1 MKRTIRLTESEL
13 TRMIT
18 ECVKSS
24 INVNK
29 KKALKEGTHRYKGFK
44 CVNISR
50 DPSFPSYQVISP
62 EGEAIGST
70 LFPSEMKTMVD
81 DYLAGNNWEEKVYK
95 KLDENVEYDDYAS
108 ISEALVQCGWAYT
121 DSFEVVNRNTGQHGM
136 RYIIEPYPNNPDGV
150 KPMNVEEMKA
160 KMTEFIGPDN
170 VLFSEGQHRQAPEIK
185 NLSIVVFE

>member
-13 TRMIT
+13 TKMIT

-24 INVNK
+24 IRSNK
-29 KKALKEGTHRYKGFK
+29 KKALK
-44 CVNISR
+44 
-50 DPSFPSYQVISP
+50 DP
-62 EGEAIGST
+62 
-70 LFPSEMKTMVD
+70 
-81 DYLAGNNWEEKVYK
+81 AGNSREEKVYK
-95 KLDENVEYDDYAS
+95 KLEENVEYDDYAS

-121 DSFEVVNRNTGQHGM
+121 DSFEVVNRKTGQHGM
-136 RYIIEPYPNNPDGV
+136 RYIIEPYPNNPDGI

-185 NLSIVVFE
+185 NLSMVVFE

>member
-13 TRMIT
+13 TKMIT

-24 INVNK
+24 IRSNK
-29 KKALKEGTHRYKGFK
+29 KKALK
-44 CVNISR
+44 
-50 DPSFPSYQVISP
+50 DP
-62 EGEAIGST
+62 
-70 LFPSEMKTMVD
+70 
-81 DYLAGNNWEEKVYK
+81 AGNSREEKVYK
-95 KLDENVEYDDYAS
+95 KLEENVEYDDYAS

-121 DSFEVVNRNTGQHGM
+121 DSFEVVNRKTGQYGM
-136 RYIIEPYPNNPDGV
+136 RYIIEPYPNNPDGI

-185 NLSIVVFE
+185 NLSMVVFE

>member
-24 INVNK
+24 IRNNK
-29 KKALKEGTHRYKGFK
+29 KKTLK
-44 CVNISR
+44 
-50 DPSFPSYQVISP
+50 
-62 EGEAIGST
+62 
-70 LFPSEMKTMVD
+70 
-81 DYLAGNNWEEKVYK
+81 EKVYK

-108 ISEALVQCGWAYT
+108 ISEALVQCGWGYT
-121 DSFEVVNRNTGQHGM
+121 DSFEVVNRKTGQHGM
-136 RYIIEPYPNNPDGV
+136 RYIIEPYPNNPDGI

-185 NLSIVVFE
+185 NLSMVVFE

>member
-13 TRMIT
+13 TKMIT

-24 INVNK
+24 IRSNK
-29 KKALKEGTHRYKGFK
+29 KKPLK
-44 CVNISR
+44 
-50 DPSFPSYQVISP
+50 DP
-62 EGEAIGST
+62 
-70 LFPSEMKTMVD
+70 
-81 DYLAGNNWEEKVYK
+81 AGNSSEEKVYK
-95 KLDENVEYDDYAS
+95 KLEENVEYDDYAS

-121 DSFEVVNRNTGQHGM
+121 DSFEVVNRKTGQYGM
-136 RYIIEPYPNNPDGV
+136 RYIIEPYPNNPDGI

-185 NLSIVVFE
+185 NLSMVVFE

>member
-13 TRMIT
+13 TKMIT

-24 INVNK
+24 IRSNK
-29 KKALKEGTHRYKGFK
+29 KKALKD
-44 CVNISR
+44 S
-50 DPSFPSYQVISP
+50 
-62 EGEAIGST
+62 
-70 LFPSEMKTMVD
+70 
-81 DYLAGNNWEEKVYK
+81 AGNSSEEKVYK
-95 KLDENVEYDDYAS
+95 KLEENVEYDDYAS

-121 DSFEVVNRNTGQHGM
+121 DSFEVVNRKTGQYGM
-136 RYIIEPYPNNPDGV
+136 RYIIEPYPNNPDGI

-185 NLSIVVFE
+185 NLSMVVFE

>member
-13 TRMIT
+13 TKMIT

-24 INVNK
+24 IRSNK
-29 KKALKEGTHRYKGFK
+29 KKALK
-44 CVNISR
+44 
-50 DPSFPSYQVISP
+50 DP
-62 EGEAIGST
+62 
-70 LFPSEMKTMVD
+70 
-81 DYLAGNNWEEKVYK
+81 AGNSRKEKVHK

-121 DSFEVVNRNTGQHGM
+121 DSFEVVNRKTGQHGM
-136 RYIIEPYPNNPDGV
+136 RYIIEPYPNNPDGI

-185 NLSIVVFE
+185 NLSMVVFE

>member
-24 INVNK
+24 IHSNR
-29 KKALKEGTHRYKGFK
+29 KKALKE
-44 CVNISR
+44 
-50 DPSFPSYQVISP
+50 
-62 EGEAIGST
+62 
-70 LFPSEMKTMVD
+70 
-81 DYLAGNNWEEKVYK
+81 AGNNCEEKVYK
-95 KLDENVEYDDYAS
+95 KLNENVEYDDYAS
-108 ISEALVQCGWAYT
+108 ISEALAQCGWAYT

-150 KPMNVEEMKA
+150 KPMNVEQMKA

-185 NLSIVVFE
+185 NLSMVVFE

>member
-24 INVNK
+24 IRSNK
-29 KKALKEGTHRYKGFK
+29 KKALKEG
-44 CVNISR
+44 VNTSK
-50 DPSFPSYQVISP
+50 DP
-62 EGEAIGST
+62 
-70 LFPSEMKTMVD
+70 
-81 DYLAGNNWEEKVYK
+81 AGNSREEKVYK
-95 KLDENVEYDDYAS
+95 KLEENVEYDDYAS
-108 ISEALVQCGWAYT
+108 ISEALVQCGWGYT
-121 DSFEVVNRNTGQHGM
+121 DSFEVVNRKTGQHGM
-136 RYIIEPYPNNPDGV
+136 RYIIEPYPNNPDGI

-185 NLSIVVFE
+185 NLSMVVFE

>member
-13 TRMIT
+13 TKMIT

-24 INVNK
+24 IRSNK
-29 KKALKEGTHRYKGFK
+29 KKALK
-44 CVNISR
+44 
-50 DPSFPSYQVISP
+50 D
-62 EGEAIGST
+62 
-70 LFPSEMKTMVD
+70 
-81 DYLAGNNWEEKVYK
+81 LAGNSSEEKVYK
-95 KLDENVEYDDYAS
+95 KLEENVEYDDYAS

-121 DSFEVVNRNTGQHGM
+121 DSFEVVNRKTGQYGM
-136 RYIIEPYPNNPDGV
+136 RYIIEPYPNNPDGI

-185 NLSIVVFE
+185 NLSMVVFD

>member
-13 TRMIT
+13 TKMIT

-24 INVNK
+24 IRSNK
-29 KKALKEGTHRYKGFK
+29 KKALKG
-44 CVNISR
+44 
-50 DPSFPSYQVISP
+50 P
-62 EGEAIGST
+62 
-70 LFPSEMKTMVD
+70 
-81 DYLAGNNWEEKVYK
+81 AGNSSEEKVYK
-95 KLDENVEYDDYAS
+95 KLEENVEYDDYAS

-121 DSFEVVNRNTGQHGM
+121 DSFEVVNRKTGQYGM
-136 RYIIEPYPNNPDGV
+136 RYIIEPYPNNPDGI

-185 NLSIVVFE
+185 NLSMVVFE

>member
-13 TRMIT
+13 TKMIT

-24 INVNK
+24 IRSNK
-29 KKALKEGTHRYKGFK
+29 KKALKY
-44 CVNISR
+44 
-50 DPSFPSYQVISP
+50 P
-62 EGEAIGST
+62 
-70 LFPSEMKTMVD
+70 
-81 DYLAGNNWEEKVYK
+81 AGNSSEEKVYK
-95 KLDENVEYDDYAS
+95 KLEENVEYDDYAS

-121 DSFEVVNRNTGQHGM
+121 DSFEVVNRKTGQYGM
-136 RYIIEPYPNNPDGV
+136 RYIIEPYPNNPDGI

-185 NLSIVVFE
+185 NLSMVVFE

>member
-13 TRMIT
+13 TKMIT

-24 INVNK
+24 IRSNK
-29 KKALKEGTHRYKGFK
+29 KKALK
-44 CVNISR
+44 
-50 DPSFPSYQVISP
+50 D
-62 EGEAIGST
+62 
-70 LFPSEMKTMVD
+70 
-81 DYLAGNNWEEKVYK
+81 LAGNSSEEKVYK
-95 KLDENVEYDDYAS
+95 KLEENVEYDDYAS

-121 DSFEVVNRNTGQHGM
+121 DSFEVVNRKTGQYGM
-136 RYIIEPYPNNPDGV
+136 RYVIEPYPNNPDGI

-185 NLSIVVFE
+185 NLSMVVFE